1 MARRSLPIF
10 DFDVQDNPNGAIK
23 SFHGSV
29 KRSSSSSPGNL
40 NAKRAKRTVLEDM
53 IFNGKI
59 PPTVLIAR
67 ENDER
72 INNLKGK
79 LGTLFL

>member
-1 MARRSLPIF
+1 MKGLLTHRRT
-10 DFDVQDNPNGAIK
+10 
-23 SFHGSV
+23 
-29 KRSSSSSPGNL
+29 RNL

-59 PPTVLIAR
+59 PPAVLTAR

-72 INNLKGK
+72 MDNLKG
-79 LGTLFL
+79 